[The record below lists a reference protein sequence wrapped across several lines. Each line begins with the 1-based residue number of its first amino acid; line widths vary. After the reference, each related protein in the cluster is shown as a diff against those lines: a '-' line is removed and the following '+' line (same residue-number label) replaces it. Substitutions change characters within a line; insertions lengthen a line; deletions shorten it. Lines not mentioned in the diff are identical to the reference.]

1 MKKVIFLI
9 TFIISTFSLFAQNL
23 SLSAKPED
31 ILQAMRDEINR
42 SISELKLES
51 LERPYFI
58 EYTITV
64 SDNFNVSAV
73 LGNLTSKSNSRY
85 AVLDVTVRVG
95 NYQQDNSNFMDIG
108 KFFGGGDIEERF
120 STRNIPLELNYNV
133 LRKELWLATDAAY
146 KNAAETYSKKLASLK
161 NIILKDT
168 IPDFAKAKAFK
179 GVDTTLVAKF
189 DFDKIANYVVSSSEI
204 FKKYPQIFSSN
215 VSFEYIP
222 KRMYYANSEGTEYIK
237 DEFFTGFE
245 AVAYLQ
251 ADKGTPV
258 VEHYNAYS
266 RYPNDLPTL
275 DSLKKGVESIAKNI
289 IQLSQAPTLEESY
302 NGPVFV
308 EGQAACELFAQVF
321 VPNLIAQREQ
331 VSEGRFSLGGNDK
344 TSLFQKKIGG
354 RVLPEFLS
362 VKDDPTLTTYQGS
375 PVLGYY
381 KIDDEGVPAQTVT
394 LVDKGYLKT
403 LLNNRTPIKR
413 VLESNG
419 HNRGGTIMISN
430 LLVTSEPS
438 KALAQKDLKKK
449 FIDLVKQRELPY
461 GIIIRKTSD
470 KNILFTSLSKI
481 TFGNTIFFSQQN
493 AIPVLQAYKVYPDGK
508 EEILNNIVI
517 NSLSA
522 QSFKDI
528 VNVGNKA
535 NVLNYLASRV
545 VQSMDFGTSMYIGSS
560 IIAPD
565 LLFED
570 MEINSNDK
578 DTPKLPYIS
587 SPVVN

>member
-1 MKKVIFLI
+1 L
-9 TFIISTFSLFAQNL
+9 
-23 SLSAKPED
+23 
-31 ILQAMRDEINR
+31 
-42 SISELKLES
+42 
-51 LERPYFI
+51 
-58 EYTITV
+58 
-64 SDNFNVSAV
+64 
-73 LGNLTSKSNSRY
+73 
-85 AVLDVTVRVG
+85 
-95 NYQQDNSNFMDIG
+95 
-108 KFFGGGDIEERF
+108 
-120 STRNIPLELNYNV
+120 
-133 LRKELWLATDAAY
+133 
-146 KNAAETYSKKLASLK
+146 
-161 NIILKDT
+161 
-168 IPDFAKAKAFK
+168 
-179 GVDTTLVAKF
+179 
-189 DFDKIANYVVSSSEI
+189 
-204 FKKYPQIFSSN
+204 
-215 VSFEYIP
+215 
-222 KRMYYANSEGTEYIK
+222 
-237 DEFFTGFE
+237 
-245 AVAYLQ
+245 
-251 ADKGTPV
+251 
-258 VEHYNAYS
+258 
-266 RYPNDLPTL
+266 
-275 DSLKKGVESIAKNI
+275 
-289 IQLSQAPTLEESY
+289 
-302 NGPVFV
+302 V

-375 PVLGYY
+375 PVLGYC